1 MKPEYYA
8 KDAAE
13 WRGWLAENH
22 ARTSEVWLVFMKKH
36 TRQPSPSYN
45 QAVEEALCWA
55 WSRG

>member
-22 ARTSEVWLVFMKKH
+22 ASKSEVWLVVFQKAH
-36 TRQPSPSYN
+36 G
-45 QAVEEALCWA
+45 QAVALL
-55 WSRG
+55 